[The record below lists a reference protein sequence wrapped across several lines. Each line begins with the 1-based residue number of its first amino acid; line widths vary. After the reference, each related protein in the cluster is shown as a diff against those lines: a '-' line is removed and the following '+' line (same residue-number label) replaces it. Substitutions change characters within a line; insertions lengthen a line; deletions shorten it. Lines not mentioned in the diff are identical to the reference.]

1 MNWFCSRSHIAGLVW
16 CQVHTPVPR
25 VRSGLGEQPFTVDGR
40 AMPLALVL
48 CGEINRTMYI
58 CFIFAVLYPL
68 SGWGSGGG
76 EFTMCGSHQLF
87 TYYEQIFSL
96 LHLNFCSVHGVNSS
110 LPACTCEA
118 KRVTGWQWSNACP
131 QGRFFLK
138 SLYGLLSPHIT
149 GRKKIGGF
157 QRLTSVLWWWLT
169 AMGTRR
175 KGGLGEEWDWR
186 RLLFEGRESDSP
198 ESAGVW
204 LCYSHCFLAWFES
217 PFACTELPW
226 S

>member
-1 MNWFCSRSHIAGLVW
+1 MHLWSQKGHWVTVIKCMS
-16 CQVHTPVPR
+16 
-25 VRSGLGEQPFTVDGR
+25 SG
-40 AMPLALVL
+40 
-48 CGEINRTMYI
+48 
-58 CFIFAVLYPL
+58 
-68 SGWGSGGG
+68 
-76 EFTMCGSHQLF
+76 
-87 TYYEQIFSL
+87 QIFPEK
-96 LHLNFCSVHGVNSS
+96 FV
-110 LPACTCEA
+110 
-118 KRVTGWQWSNACP
+118 WS
-131 QGRFFLK
+131 
-138 SLYGLLSPHIT
+138 LSPHIT

-175 KGGLGEEWDWR
+175 KGGLGEEWDWQ

-226 S
+226 SSLPEPAGESDADKCCQPWEHQWLPWWREKMKCQCVDVKLLWKRRKPYLMQFFHLYSGFCHTAVLCLAVSFRSLLHRSSKDFEL

>member
-1 MNWFCSRSHIAGLVW
+1 MHLWSQKGHWVTVIKCMS
-16 CQVHTPVPR
+16 
-25 VRSGLGEQPFTVDGR
+25 SG
-40 AMPLALVL
+40 
-48 CGEINRTMYI
+48 
-58 CFIFAVLYPL
+58 
-68 SGWGSGGG
+68 
-76 EFTMCGSHQLF
+76 
-87 TYYEQIFSL
+87 QIFPEK
-96 LHLNFCSVHGVNSS
+96 FV
-110 LPACTCEA
+110 
-118 KRVTGWQWSNACP
+118 WS
-131 QGRFFLK
+131 
-138 SLYGLLSPHIT
+138 LSPHIT

-217 PFACTELPW
+217 PLCVHWVTLVIASWTSWGERCRQVLSALRASVTALMEGENEMPVCWCVKLLWKRRKPYLMQFFHLYSGFCRTAVLCLAVSFRSLLHRSSKDFEL
-226 S
+226 

>member
-1 MNWFCSRSHIAGLVW
+1 MHLWSQKGHWVTVIKCMS
-16 CQVHTPVPR
+16 
-25 VRSGLGEQPFTVDGR
+25 SG
-40 AMPLALVL
+40 
-48 CGEINRTMYI
+48 
-58 CFIFAVLYPL
+58 
-68 SGWGSGGG
+68 
-76 EFTMCGSHQLF
+76 
-87 TYYEQIFSL
+87 QIFPEK
-96 LHLNFCSVHGVNSS
+96 FV
-110 LPACTCEA
+110 
-118 KRVTGWQWSNACP
+118 WS
-131 QGRFFLK
+131 
-138 SLYGLLSPHIT
+138 LSPHIT

-217 PFACTELPW
+217 PLCVHRVTLVIASWTSWGERCRQVLSALRASVTAVMEGENEMPVCWCKAPLEEEETLLDAVFPLILRFLPYSSSLPGSVFQVAIAQKLKRLW
-226 S
+226 IIVCILIRIYCFFPLKWTKPLPLGIS

>member
-1 MNWFCSRSHIAGLVW
+1 MGEQCPWPWSFVGKLTELCIFVLFSLCCALF
-16 CQVHTPVPR
+16 
-25 VRSGLGEQPFTVDGR
+25 LGEEVEEGNLQCVAHTS
-40 AMPLALVL
+40 
-48 CGEINRTMYI
+48 YS
-58 CFIFAVLYPL
+58 LY
-68 SGWGSGGG
+68 
-76 EFTMCGSHQLF
+76 
-87 TYYEQIFSL
+87 YKQIFSL
-96 LHLNFCSVHGVNSS
+96 LHLNFCSVYGVNSS
-110 LPACTCEA
+110 LPACICEA

-131 QGRFFLK
+131 RGRFFLK

-186 RLLFEGRESDSP
+186 RLLFQGRESDSP

-204 LCYSHCFLAWFES
+204 LCYSRCFLAWFES